1 MYVVYAFLYIY
12 AYIIYVNI
20 IWIEIWAGNL
30 NSHRIPCILYE
41 TSLFIHLFWWIPRK
55 PQLLP
60 LDIPTPQV
68 ERLLFP
74 VGHVCA
80 WGRGGKKIRGL
91 HCLNI
96 NCFARFFGFNSWD
109 GILLPFPV
117 LLNIKKKQPKHHPPR
132 LGGPKFH
139 KLQTFEVGAGSRPG
153 EKLSHEKNLY
163 YFPLYCLVN
172 RDPYN
177 G

>member
-117 LLNIKKKQPKHHPPR
+117 LLNIKKKTTQAPPPKTWGTEISQAPNIWSWRHKAR
-132 LGGPKFH
+132 FNWATKKTFITFH
-139 KLQTFEVGAGSRPG
+139 CTGWIIGILIMV
-153 EKLSHEKNLY
+153 Y
-163 YFPLYCLVN
+163 
-172 RDPYN
+172 
-177 G
+177 